1 MNKERKRIVLTGWGH
16 PEVTACALGHVMVR
30 LTSAASHV
38 SEEGSARAGPCG
50 RRDGG
55 GVLGLA
61 VRFGPSV
68 VRSSFI
74 IFCFLF
80 YFKFHLQ
87 NSYSNMS
94 FNFFNLHAHPI

>member
-1 MNKERKRIVLTGWGH
+1 MPWPKGYDDMWTVGSVIPTCQYYPLPLHMSAKKEAH
-16 PEVTACALGHVMVR
+16 
-30 LTSAASHV
+30 
-38 SEEGSARAGPCG
+38 ARAGPCG
-50 RRDGG
+50 RRDEG

-61 VRFGPSV
+61 VGFGPSV

-74 IFCFLF
+74 ILCFLF

-94 FNFFNLHAHPI
+94 FNFF